1 MKSNVK
7 IIAAFVIVAVLT
19 GAIGAG
25 AAWLGLRTRAG
36 TAAQAAA
43 ASGAAKAPA
52 ATVAAAPA
60 PVVDTRELKYV
71 TLEKVIVM
79 LRREATDPITH
90 YMAIDLVF
98 KTPVDEERTT
108 KEHLPMLRSVAVKAL
123 STYTFETAS
132 PMTIDQFAVEI
143 NRAFSE
149 SYAHEHREK
158 PFSEA
163 MIGKLIIE

>member
-7 IIAAFVIVAVLT
+7 IIVAFVIVAVLM

-25 AAWLGLRTRAG
+25 VAWLGMRARPG
-36 TAAQAAA
+36 AAPQAA
-43 ASGAAKAPA
+43 ASGAKPQ
-52 ATVAAAPA
+52 AAAPA
-60 PVVDTRELKYV
+60 PVDTREQKYV

-79 LRREATDPITH
+79 LRREAGDPATH

-98 KTPVDEERTT
+98 KTPDDNERMT
-108 KEHLPMLRSVAVKAL
+108 KEHLPMLRSVAVKEL
-123 STYTFETAS
+123 SSFTYDVAA
-132 PMTIDQFAVEI
+132 PMTIDQFAAVI
-143 NRAFSE
+143 NHAFSE
-149 SYAHEHREK
+149 SYARDHREK

>member
-7 IIAAFVIVAVLT
+7 IIAAVVIVVILL

-25 AAWLGLRTRAG
+25 VAWLGMRARPG
-36 TAAQAAA
+36 AVPQAAAA
-43 ASGAAKAPA
+43 ASGVAKAL
-52 ATVAAAPA
+52 VAAPA
-60 PVVDTRELKYV
+60 TIDTREQKYV

-79 LRREATDPITH
+79 LRREPSDPVTH

-98 KTPVDEERTT
+98 KTAEDNERTT
-108 KEHLPMLRSVAVKAL
+108 KEHLPMLRSVAVKEL
-123 STYTFETAS
+123 SSYSFEKAA
-132 PMTIDQFAVEI
+132 PMTIDQFAAEI
-143 NRAFSE
+143 NRAFTE
-149 SYAHEHREK
+149 SYAREHREK